1 MSGGG
6 AEEANLEST
15 PTWVVSIVCTLI
27 VLISLAAE
35 RLIHFIG
42 KYLKRTN
49 KKPLYQALQKIKEE
63 LMLVGFISLLLTVFQ
78 GKIGRLCIS
87 EELASKWL
95 PCQKQDSVASHHTNY
110 YSTIHWVHK
119 TWHRLLSGGT
129 DSTFCHKKGKVP
141 VLSITALHHLHIFI
155 FVLAAVHVTT
165 CALTIL
171 FGGLKIRQWRSW
183 EESINGNIGNLRDL
197 QTDDKTKVT
206 MIELHE
212 FVKNRSGA
220 IHHTS
225 LGWLQAFFKQF
236 YGSVTESDY
245 LTMRKGF
252 IMTHCR
258 TNPNFNF
265 HKYMVRAFESD
276 FKKVVGISWFLW
288 LFVVV
293 FLFLNVNGYHAYFWI
308 AFIPLILLLGVG
320 TKLEHVIIQLARQMA
335 QKHTAIIGN
344 NIEIQPSDDHF
355 WFHKPRIL
363 LLLIHIILF
372 QNSFELAFF
381 FWIWVQYGFDSCI
394 MGSIGYTIPRLVIAV
409 FVQFLCSYSTLPL
422 YAIIT
427 QMGSCFNKAIFD
439 DHIQEGL
446 IDWAH
451 KAKKT
456 TSTAPA
462 VRVLAKR
469 IRSMPILRSKDNGS
483 SQGSLTPPGVPNQ
496 GSGLPLENQMA
507 NIEHRHHSSIT
518 REIEHEP
525 V

>member
-1 MSGGG
+1 MHIINILVLNLFAIASMSGGG

-35 RLIHFIG
+35 RLIHLIG

-95 PCQKQDSVASHHTNY
+95 PCQKQDRVASHHTN
-110 YSTIHWVHK
+110 STIHT
-119 TWHRLLSGGT
+119 TWHRLLSTGT
-129 DSTFCHKKGKVP
+129 DSNFCHKKGKVP

-197 QTDDKTKVT
+197 QTVT
-206 MIELHE
+206 C
-212 FVKNRSGA
+212 
-220 IHHTS
+220 
-225 LGWLQAFFKQF
+225 LQ
-236 YGSVTESDY
+236 
-245 LTMRKGF
+245 
-252 IMTHCR
+252 THCK

-483 SQGSLTPPGVPNQ
+483 GQGSLTPPEVPNH